1 MNDLKKAISKAVDEC
16 IQEGILQEIL
26 ETQKE
31 EVYQMMLTEFDEE
44 KYEAIIRAEGREEGK
59 NEERLKN
66 ARNLRE
72 LGVDLEIISKATGL
86 TADEIISL

>member
-1 MNDLKKAISKAVDEC
+1 MA
-16 IQEGILQEIL
+16 EGR
-26 ETQKE
+26 
-31 EVYQMMLTEFDEE
+31 EVGLAEGREVGLAE
-44 KYEAIIRAEGREEGK
+44 GREVGLAEGREEGQ

>member
-1 MNDLKKAISKAVDEC
+1 MGL
-16 IQEGILQEIL
+16 
-26 ETQKE
+26 
-31 EVYQMMLTEFDEE
+31 
-44 KYEAIIRAEGREEGK
+44 AEGREEGLAEGREEGQ